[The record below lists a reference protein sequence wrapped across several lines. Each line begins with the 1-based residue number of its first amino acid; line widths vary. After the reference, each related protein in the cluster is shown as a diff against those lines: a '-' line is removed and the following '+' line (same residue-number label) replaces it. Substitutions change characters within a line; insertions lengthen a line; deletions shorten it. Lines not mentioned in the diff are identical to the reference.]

1 MLVKLKNK
9 KALVGGS
16 SRGLGNAVA
25 KQLALSGAKVTFV
38 ARNEKNLIRT
48 VKEISN
54 ITNSTYTFLII
65 TCRFI
70 SFKIMLFS

>member
-25 KQLALSGAKVTFV
+25 KQLALSGAKVTLV
-38 ARNEKNLIRT
+38 ARNEKNLISS

-54 ITNSTYTFLII
+54 ITNIKHDYLVVDYND
-65 TCRFI
+65 
-70 SFKIMLFS
+70 

>member
-25 KQLALSGAKVTFV
+25 KQLALSGAKVTLV
-38 ARNEKNLIRT
+38 ARNEKNQIRS
-48 VKEISN
+48 VKENSN
-54 ITNSTYTFLII
+54 IT
-65 TCRFI
+65 
-70 SFKIMLFS
+70 KIKQD